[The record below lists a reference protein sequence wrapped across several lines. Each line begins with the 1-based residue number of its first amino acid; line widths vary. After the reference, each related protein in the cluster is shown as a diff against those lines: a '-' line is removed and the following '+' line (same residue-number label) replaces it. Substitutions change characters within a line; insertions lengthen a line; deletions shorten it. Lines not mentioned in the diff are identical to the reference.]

1 VLKQFRTSCEEHNGL
16 SATNVRV
23 GRDCVWQFYA
33 EYKTNFSEP
42 IQITVDDL
50 PLGITAEV
58 SSHDPAGLTP
68 DYTYGA
74 VKLRI
79 RGAAASGPIQVTA
92 RATTSSHGTAS
103 LSVPLTIDALP
114 GLSFK
119 LASVSVGKDF
129 ACGLDTTG
137 NAYCWGDNTSG
148 QLGIGTA
155 DLRKMKPTPV
165 VGGLSFTQIY
175 ASSGTACALTSA
187 GKAYCWGTAFALG
200 DGQSY
205 KSTTPVAVNFNQP
218 FTELTVGAAIC
229 GLTTTGAAYCWS
241 GANGFLGN
249 GTYDKGLVPTPV
261 SGGQTFQSLSATT
274 DHACGVTTSGKI
286 YCWGNNGAGM
296 LGDGTTIERR
306 EPAAVASSVTFKAV
320 SVGISVSCG
329 LASDGAAYC
338 WGVNSSGNLGLGT
351 PGGANQLSPV
361 AVSGGKTFVS
371 LKMEDG
377 ACGLDANG
385 VAHCWGR
392 AGTEANVINTTVST
406 PTPLRGGLVFTAISV
421 GSHQSCGIASN
432 GLAATYCWAHVGSSN
447 SYGYLGTGDNEDYWG
462 PVPIAA
468 P

>member
-1 VLKQFRTSCEEHNGL
+1 VLKQFRTSCESPSGG

-23 GRDCVWQFYA
+23 GRDCLWQAYV
-33 EYKTNFSEP
+33 EYKSNFSEP
-42 IQITVDDL
+42 IRVTVDDL

-58 SSHDPAGLTP
+58 SSHDPAGLKP
-68 DYTYGA
+68 GDSYA
-74 VKLRI
+74 SVKLRI
-79 RGAAASGPIQVTA
+79 RGAAAPGPIQVTA

-119 LASVSVGKDF
+119 LASVSVGRDF

-137 NAYCWGDNTSG
+137 NAYCWGENDVG

-155 DLRKMKPTPV
+155 ELRKMKPTPV

-175 ASSGTACALTSA
+175 ASAGAACALTSA

-218 FTELTVGAAIC
+218 FTELTVGTAIC

-261 SGGQTFQSLSATT
+261 SGGLTFQGLSATS

-296 LGDGTTIERR
+296 LGDGTTIDRLV
-306 EPAAVASSVTFKAV
+306 PAAVASSVTFKAV
-320 SVGISVSCG
+320 SVGIGVSCG
-329 LASDGAAYC
+329 LASDGAAYS
-338 WGVNSSGNLGLGT
+338 WGYNFGGTLGLGT
-351 PGGANQLSPV
+351 LGGANQLSPV

-371 LKMEDG
+371 LKMNDG

-385 VAHCWGR
+385 VAHCWGG
-392 AGTEANVINTTVST
+392 AGTEANANTTVST

-421 GSHQSCGIASN
+421 GGRQSCGLASN
-432 GLAATYCWAHVGSSN
+432 GLAATYCWNHSSVG
-447 SYGYLGTGDNEDYWG
+447 YMAGDLGTGDNEDYWG